1 VARTLNPVA
10 HAVRRDEFLDAA
22 QWLIQTRGYDE
33 MSIQDILDRVEA
45 SRGAFY
51 HYFDSKAAL
60 LEALIERLTVAGTAS
75 ILPVVDDP
83 SLGALEK
90 FTRVFDGIARWK
102 AQRKELMLA
111 LLQVWYSDEN
121 ALVRD
126 KLRQQTQVVLTPVV
140 ATIIEQGRGERVFT
154 AASSADTA
162 QVILTLLYGAGET
175 AGRLFF
181 ARQAREISFD
191 DVRRRIEA
199 YSLAVERVLGVPT
212 ASLQIV
218 DDATLHEWFD

>member
-1 VARTLNPVA
+1 MARTLNPVA

-22 QWLIQTRGYDE
+22 QMLIQTTGYDE
-33 MSIQDILDRVEA
+33 MSIQDILDRAEA

-60 LEALIERLTVAGTAS
+60 LEALVERLTVAGTAT

-83 SLGALEK
+83 ALGALEK

-102 AQRKELMLA
+102 AERKELMLA
-111 LLQVWYSDEN
+111 LLRVWYSDEN

-126 KLRQQTQVVLTPVV
+126 KLRQQMLAVLTPVV
-140 ATIIEQGRGERVFT
+140 GAIIEQGRGEGIFT
-154 AASSADTA
+154 APSSVDTA
-162 QVILTLLYGAGET
+162 QVILTLLYGAGDT
-175 AGRLFF
+175 ASRLFF

-191 DVRRRIEA
+191 DVRKRLDA
-199 YSLAVERVLGVPT
+199 YSFAVAQILGIPGG
-212 ASLQIV
+212 SLQIV
-218 DDATLHEWFD
+218 DEHTLREWFD

>member
-1 VARTLNPVA
+1 MARTLNPVA

-22 QWLIQTRGYDE
+22 QWLIQTSGYDE
-33 MSIQDILDRVEA
+33 MSIQDILDRAEA

-60 LEALIERLTVAGTAS
+60 LEALIERLTVAGTES

-83 SLGALEK
+83 ALGALEK
-90 FTRVFDGIARWK
+90 FTSVFDGIARWK
-102 AQRKELMLA
+102 AERKELMLA
-111 LLQVWYSDEN
+111 LLRVWYSDEN

-126 KLRQQTQVVLTPVV
+126 KLRQQMLVVLTPVV
-140 ATIIEQGRGERVFT
+140 AAIIEQGRAEGVFT
-154 AASSADTA
+154 APSSADTA

-181 ARQAREISFD
+181 ARQAGEISFD
-191 DVRRRIEA
+191 DVRNRLAA
-199 YSLAVERVLGVPT
+199 YSFAVEQIVGVP
-212 ASLQIV
+212 AGSLQIV
-218 DDATLHEWFD
+218 DDATLHEWFG

>member
-1 VARTLNPVA
+1 MARTLNPVA

-60 LEALIERLTVAGTAS
+60 LEALIQRLTVAGTAS

-102 AQRKELMLA
+102 AQRKELMMA

-126 KLRQQTQVVLTPVV
+126 KLRQQTLVVLTPVV
-140 ATIIEQGRGERVFT
+140 AAIIEQGRGERVFT

-162 QVILTLLYGAGET
+162 QVILTLLHGAGET

-199 YSLAVERVLGVPT
+199 YALAVERVLGVPT

>member
-1 VARTLNPVA
+1 MARTLNAVA

-22 QWLIQTRGYDE
+22 QWLIQTTGYEE

-60 LEALIERLTVAGTAS
+60 LEALVRRLTVAATAT

-83 SLGALEK
+83 ALGAREK

-102 AQRKELMLA
+102 AERKELMLA
-111 LLQVWYSDEN
+111 LLRVWYSDEN

-126 KLRQQTQVVLTPVV
+126 KLRQQMLVVLTPVV
-140 ATIIEQGRGERVFT
+140 AAIIEQGRAEGAFT
-154 AASSADTA
+154 APSSTDTA

-175 AGRLFF
+175 ASRLVF
-181 ARQAREISFD
+181 ARRGRDVTFD
-191 DVRRRIEA
+191 DVRNRLAA
-199 YSLAVERVLGVPT
+199 YSYAVVQILGVP
-212 ASLQIV
+212 AGSLQIV
-218 DDATLHEWFD
+218 DDATMHEWFD

>member
-1 VARTLNPVA
+1 MARTLNPVA

-22 QWLIQTRGYDE
+22 QWLIQTKGYEE

-51 HYFDSKAAL
+51 HYFNSKAAL
-60 LEALIERLTVAGTAS
+60 LEALIERLTVTGTAT

-83 SLGALEK
+83 TLGALDK

-126 KLRQQTQVVLTPVV
+126 KLRQQMLSVLTPVV
-140 ATIIEQGRGERVFT
+140 AAIIEQGRGEGAFT
-154 AASSADTA
+154 APCGVDTA
-162 QVILTLLYGAGET
+162 QVILTLLYAAGET

-181 ARQAREISFD
+181 ARQAHEISVAE
-191 DVRRRIEA
+191 VRARLAAYATAIERI
-199 YSLAVERVLGVPT
+199 LGVPP
-212 ASLQIV
+212 AWLQIV

>member
-1 VARTLNPVA
+1 MARTLDPVA

-22 QWLIQTRGYDE
+22 QSLIQTRGYED
-33 MSIQDILDRVEA
+33 MSIQDILERTEA

-60 LEALIERLTVAGTAS
+60 LEALIERLTVAGTAT

-126 KLRQQTQVVLTPVV
+126 KLRQQMLVVLTPAV
-140 ATIIEQGRGERVFT
+140 AAILEQGRREGVFT
-154 AASSADTA
+154 AAPGPDTA
-162 QVILTLLYGAGET
+162 QVILTLLHGAGET

-181 ARQAREISFD
+181 ARQAGAISVD
-191 DVRRRIEA
+191 DVRRRLVA
-199 YSLAVERVLGVPT
+199 YSLAVERVLGVP
-212 ASLQIV
+212 AGSVQIV
-218 DDATLHEWFD
+218 DDMTLHEWFD

>member
-1 VARTLNPVA
+1 MARTLNPVA

-22 QWLIQTRGYDE
+22 QWLIQTKGYEE

-51 HYFDSKAAL
+51 HYFNSKAAL
-60 LEALIERLTVAGTAS
+60 LEALIERLTVTGTAT

-83 SLGALEK
+83 TLGALDK

-126 KLRQQTQVVLTPVV
+126 KLRQQMLSVLTPVV
-140 ATIIEQGRGERVFT
+140 AAIIEQGRGEGMFT
-154 AASSADTA
+154 APSSVDTA

-181 ARQAREISFD
+181 ARQAHEISVAE
-191 DVRRRIEA
+191 VRAHLAAYATAIERI
-199 YSLAVERVLGVPT
+199 LGVPP

-218 DDATLHEWFD
+218 DDSTLHEWFD

>member
-1 VARTLNPVA
+1 MARTLNPVA

-22 QWLIQTRGYDE
+22 QWLIQTKGYEE

-60 LEALIERLTVAGTAS
+60 LEALIERLTVTGTAT
-75 ILPVVDDP
+75 ILPVFDDP
-83 SLGALEK
+83 ALGALDK

-102 AQRKELMLA
+102 AERKELMLA

-126 KLRQQTQVVLTPVV
+126 KLRQQMLKVLTPVV
-140 ATIIEQGRGERVFT
+140 AAIIEQGRGEGVFT
-154 AASSADTA
+154 ATSSADTA

-181 ARQAREISFD
+181 ARQAREISVA
-191 DVRRRIEA
+191 DVRARLAAYATAIERI
-199 YSLAVERVLGVPT
+199 LGVPP

>member
-1 VARTLNPVA
+1 MARTLDPVA

-22 QWLIQTRGYDE
+22 QWLIQTKGYDE

-60 LEALIERLTVAGTAS
+60 LEALVERLTIAGTAS
-75 ILPVVDDP
+75 IEPVIGDP
-83 SLGALEK
+83 SLAALEK

-102 AQRKELMLA
+102 AARKELMLA

-126 KLRQQTQVVLTPVV
+126 KLRRQMLVVLTPLVTTVV
-140 ATIIEQGRGERVFT
+140 EQGRAEGVFT
-154 AASSADTA
+154 APSGCDTA
-162 QVILTLLYGAGET
+162 QVILTLLYGAGEL
-175 AGRLFF
+175 AGHLFF
-181 ARQAREISFD
+181 ARQAREISFE
-191 DVRRRIEA
+191 DVRTQLGA
-199 YSLAVERVLGVPT
+199 YSSAVERILGVP
-212 ASLQIV
+212 AGALQIV

>member
-1 VARTLNPVA
+1 MARTLDPVA

-33 MSIQDILDRVEA
+33 MSIQDVLDRVEA

-60 LEALIERLTVAGTAS
+60 LEALIERLTASGTAT

-83 SLGALEK
+83 TLGALEK
-90 FTRVFDGIARWK
+90 FSRVFDGIARWK
-102 AQRKELMLA
+102 AERKELMLA

-126 KLRQQTQVVLTPVV
+126 KLWQQMLTVLTPVV
-140 ATIIEQGRGERVFT
+140 AAIIEQGRGEGVFT
-154 AASSADTA
+154 APSGPDTA

-181 ARQAREISFD
+181 ARHAREISVAD
-191 DVRRRIEA
+191 IRARLVA
-199 YSLAVERVLGVPT
+199 YSAAVERVLGVPP

>member
-90 FTRVFDGIARWK
+90 FTCVFDGIARWK

-126 KLRQQTQVVLTPVV
+126 KLRQQTLVVLTPVV
-140 ATIIEQGRGERVFT
+140 AAIIEQGRGERVFT
-154 AASSADTA
+154 AASGVDTA

-199 YSLAVERVLGVPT
+199 YSLAVERVLGVPA